1 MKIRILAVLFTAFF
15 VLNACS
21 SSTSA
26 ETDIKELENSSNS
39 QDVSSSSA
47 GKKANGKTGNDIDV
61 ADIIEGISQG
71 SLKPEQQKALK
82 DLQEKIGTLSGDSDF
97 TKNCEDGTVKVSSVM
112 EQEVVYTCW
121 SGIWMPT
128 SGFDKVLESLPQESL
143 EMVAN
148 LVGVPAEELMELVEF
163 FSNLDLADSKVDVTC
178 EGNVED
184 DSWKLFGN
192 GAISGSAVTLD
203 GTVTFSGDSM
213 TTVIHE
219 EMDLESEKAC
229 TFLLSAPDEE
239 DEDNEDE
246 LAEEEKA
253 TRLHGEKT
261 DEDEHCDGGKWVY
274 SETRVK
280 KNVSSEE
287 RSAAYADLIG
297 KCKDY
302 RDGKITIDEFLE

>member
-39 QDVSSSSA
+39 QDISSSSA
-47 GKKANGKTGNDIDV
+47 GKKTNGKTGNDIDV

-82 DLQEKIGTLSGDSDF
+82 DLQEKIGTFSGDSAF
-97 TKNCEDGTVKVSSVM
+97 TKDCEDGEVKVSSVM

-128 SGFDKVLESLPQESL
+128 SGFDKVLENMPQETL
-143 EMVAN
+143 DMVAN
-148 LVGVPAEELMELVEF
+148 LVGVSAGDLMLLVKF
-163 FSNLDLADSKVDVTC
+163 LSNLDSDIDVTC

-184 DSWKLFGN
+184 DSWKLFGT
-192 GAISGSAVTLD
+192 GELSESAVVID

-219 EMDLESEKAC
+219 EMDLGSETAC
-229 TFLLSAPDEE
+229 KFLLSAPDEE
-239 DEDNEDE
+239 DEEDE
-246 LAEEEKA
+246 EELSDEEKA

>member
-39 QDVSSSSA
+39 QDISSSSA
-47 GKKANGKTGNDIDV
+47 GKKTNGKTGNDIDV

-82 DLQEKIGTLSGDSDF
+82 DLQEKIGTFSGDSAF
-97 TKNCEDGTVKVSSVM
+97 TKDCEDGTVKVSSVM

-128 SGFDKVLESLPQESL
+128 SGFDKVLENMPQETL
-143 EMVAN
+143 DMVAN
-148 LVGVPAEELMELVEF
+148 LVGVSAGDLMLLVKF
-163 FSNLDLADSKVDVTC
+163 LSNLDSDIDVTC

-184 DSWKLFGN
+184 DSWKLFGT
-192 GAISGSAVTLD
+192 GELSESAVVID

-219 EMDLESEKAC
+219 EMDLGSETAC
-229 TFLLSAPDEE
+229 KFLLSAPDEE
-239 DEDNEDE
+239 DEEDE
-246 LAEEEKA
+246 EELSDEEKA

>member
-1 MKIRILAVLFTAFF
+1 MKVRILAFLFTAAI
-15 VLNACS
+15 VLNACD

-26 ETDIKELENSSNS
+26 DTDIKELEKSSNS
-39 QDVSSSSA
+39 QDISSSSA
-47 GKKANGKTGNDIDV
+47 GKKTNGKTGNDIDV

-82 DLQEKIGTLSGDSDF
+82 DLQEKIGTFSGDSAF
-97 TKNCEDGTVKVSSVM
+97 TKDCEDGDVKVSSVM

-128 SGFDKVLESLPQESL
+128 SGFDKVLENMPQETL
-143 EMVAN
+143 DMVAN
-148 LVGVPAEELMELVEF
+148 LVGVSADDLMLLVKF
-163 FSNLDLADSKVDVTC
+163 LSNLDSDIDVTC

-184 DSWKLFGN
+184 DSWKLFGT
-192 GAISGSAVTLD
+192 GELPESAVVID

-219 EMDLESEKAC
+219 EMDLGSETAC
-229 TFLLSAPDEE
+229 KFLLSAPDEE
-239 DEDNEDE
+239 DEEDE
-246 LAEEEKA
+246 EELSDEEKA

>member
-1 MKIRILAVLFTAFF
+1 MKVRILAFLFTAAI
-15 VLNACS
+15 VLNACD

-26 ETDIKELENSSNS
+26 DTDIKELEKSSNS
-39 QDVSSSSA
+39 QDISSSSA
-47 GKKANGKTGNDIDV
+47 GKKTNGKTGNDIDV

-82 DLQEKIGTLSGDSDF
+82 DLQEKIGTFSGDSAF
-97 TKNCEDGTVKVSSVM
+97 TKDCEDGDVKVSSVM

-128 SGFDKVLESLPQESL
+128 SGFDKVLENMPQETL
-143 EMVAN
+143 DMVAN
-148 LVGVPAEELMELVEF
+148 LVGVSADDLMLLVKF
-163 FSNLDLADSKVDVTC
+163 LSNLDSDIDVTC

-184 DSWKLFGN
+184 DSWKLFGT
-192 GAISGSAVTLD
+192 GELPESAVVID

-219 EMDLESEKAC
+219 EMDLGSETAC
-229 TFLLSAPDEE
+229 KFLLSAPDEE
-239 DEDNEDE
+239 DEEDE
-246 LAEEEKA
+246 EEISDEEKA

>member
-1 MKIRILAVLFTAFF
+1 MKIRILAFLFTAAI
-15 VLNACS
+15 VLNACD

-26 ETDIKELENSSNS
+26 DTDIKELEKSSNS
-39 QDVSSSSA
+39 QDISSSSA
-47 GKKANGKTGNDIDV
+47 GKKTNGKTGNDIDV

-82 DLQEKIGTLSGDSDF
+82 DLQEKIGTFSGDSAF
-97 TKNCEDGTVKVSSVM
+97 TKDCEDGDVKVSSVM

-128 SGFDKVLESLPQESL
+128 SGFDKVLESMPQETL
-143 EMVAN
+143 EKIAN
-148 LVGVPAEELMELVEF
+148 LVGVSADDLMLLVKF
-163 FSNLDLADSKVDVTC
+163 LSNLDSDIDVTC

-184 DSWKLFGN
+184 DSWKLFGT
-192 GAISGSAVTLD
+192 GELPESAVVID

-219 EMDLESEKAC
+219 EMDLGSETAC
-229 TFLLSAPDEE
+229 KFLLSAPDDEE
-239 DEDNEDE
+239 DEEEISD
-246 LAEEEKA
+246 EEKA

-302 RDGKITIDEFLE
+302 RDGKITIEEFLE